1 MLLVHWR
8 PEVALAEAVLRLLL
22 RVLRLLLKL
31 LWRPLLNLLRGS
43 SLRYLLNLLRLLLL
57 QNRGGLSQ
65 DVGVVNDLALV
76 VLVPAHVVAHDV
88 VVPEHAEA
96 DGTLGVLLLK
106 LGDLLRRDVA
116 VSLDQML
123 VE

>member
-1 MLLVHWR
+1 M
-8 PEVALAEAVLRLLL
+8 
-22 RVLRLLLKL
+22 
-31 LWRPLLNLLRGS
+31 
-43 SLRYLLNLLRLLLL
+43 
-57 QNRGGLSQ
+57 
-65 DVGVVNDLALV
+65 NDLALV